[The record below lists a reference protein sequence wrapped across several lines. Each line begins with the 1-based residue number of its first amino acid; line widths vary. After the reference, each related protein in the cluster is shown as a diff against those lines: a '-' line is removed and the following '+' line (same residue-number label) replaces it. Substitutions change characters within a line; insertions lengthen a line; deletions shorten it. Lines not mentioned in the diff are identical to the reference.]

1 MVNVSLC
8 APFLLQVAKQADD
21 ILQTPHRSTHHTTRE
36 SSEDISK
43 MVSYLLQESVTSEIE
58 ERTGWK
64 FEDPYLKGTHKIG
77 NGVVEN
83 YINRSVE
90 DIDKQEEVDTETLL
104 T

>member
-1 MVNVSLC
+1 
-8 APFLLQVAKQADD
+8 
-21 ILQTPHRSTHHTTRE
+21 
-36 SSEDISK
+36 

-77 NGVVEN
+77 KGVVEN

-90 DIDKQEEVDTETLL
+90 DIDKQEEVDTQNIVDLEYELAQID
-104 T
+104 